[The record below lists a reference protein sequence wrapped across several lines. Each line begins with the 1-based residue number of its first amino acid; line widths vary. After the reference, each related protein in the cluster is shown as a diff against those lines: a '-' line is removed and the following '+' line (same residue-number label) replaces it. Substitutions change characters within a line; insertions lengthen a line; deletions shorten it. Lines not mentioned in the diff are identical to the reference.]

1 VTAGQLAKLLSVGPA
16 SRNASNYR
24 QPILISLADALAAG
38 KLYNELRESMVAH
51 DERDAAAQIAF
62 VQREFTSARHIMS
75 PMACSVYQIPPMP
88 KPTSMEALV
97 LLTILSMKC
106 GGRPMDWAKVSVT
119 GGRALVGGSDK
130 TSPPKVIAPAV
141 FIDSLVSPAELVL
154 AGSRLSEGAPSLLPC
169 PTQVFSG
176 GQTRA
181 QRKGYVGL
189 LNELEELIL
198 PERRSSEKMLYTIVE
213 VLRLA
218 VAHPDGVP
226 LNFQSAREL
235 MSETGM
241 GSKAVLM
248 LDRGGAI

>member
-1 VTAGQLAKLLSVGPA
+1 MTAGQLAKLLSVGPVT
-16 SRNASNYR
+16 RKASNYR

-88 KPTSMEALV
+88 KPTSMVEALV

-119 GGRALVGGSDK
+119 GGRALVGGAK
-130 TSPPKVIAPAV
+130 TDSPKVIAPAV
-141 FIDSLVSPAELVL
+141 FIDSLISSAELVL
-154 AGSRLSEGAPSLLPC
+154 AGSRLSEGAPSLLPG
-169 PTQVFSG
+169 PTQVFTSG
-176 GQTRA
+176 RGPKA
-181 QRKGYVGL
+181 VAGDYAGL

-198 PERRSSEKMLYTIVE
+198 SERRSSDKMLYTIVE

-226 LNFQSAREL
+226 LNFQSARE
-235 MSETGM
+235 
-241 GSKAVLM
+241 AV
-248 LDRGGAI
+248 